1 MSEAAPQSIWAPGTS
16 RKSTGFVTRLI
27 GNPAQPEGYRL

>member
-16 RKSTGFVTRLI
+16 RESTSFVTRLI
-27 GNPAQPEGYRL
+27 YNPAQPEGCRL